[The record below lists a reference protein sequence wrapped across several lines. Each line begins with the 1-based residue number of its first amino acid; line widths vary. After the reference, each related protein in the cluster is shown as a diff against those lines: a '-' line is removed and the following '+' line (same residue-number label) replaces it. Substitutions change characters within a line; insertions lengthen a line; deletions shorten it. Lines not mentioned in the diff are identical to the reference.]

1 MASVEPM
8 TVLQS
13 TLELLRARLEAALQ
27 VAAPSG
33 EPWVKLTNP
42 VGQDGQVAVG
52 ARDKI
57 VMTLVGLE
65 TDTSVTSRPA
75 AHPTP
80 APLNVN
86 ISLLF
91 VANFTDSNY
100 PTGLDMLAHV
110 VSFFHATPVFT
121 RALLPGLADGIE
133 NFQLEFVNLDL
144 AQTHRLTAMLGIK
157 YLPMAL
163 YKLRTLPFGSDA
175 ATPRRRPPG

>member
-1 MASVEPM
+1 M

-121 RALLPGLADGIE
+121 RALLSRRCSRVLTTDMASPAE
-133 NFQLEFVNLDL
+133 ND
-144 AQTHRLTAMLGIK
+144 RL
-157 YLPMAL
+157 
-163 YKLRTLPFGSDA
+163 S
-175 ATPRRRPPG
+175 PRRTVIPPKRKSSMNGGRCCGARGLRG

>member
-1 MASVEPM
+1 M

-175 ATPRRRPPG
+175 AAPRRRPPG

>member
-80 APLNVN
+80 
-86 ISLLF
+86 
-91 VANFTDSNY
+91 
-100 PTGLDMLAHV
+100 
-110 VSFFHATPVFT
+110 VFT

-163 YKLRTLPFGSDA
+163 YKL
-175 ATPRRRPPG
+175 